1 MFRTL
6 ILGSFALLAVGCS
19 NATGPATAAP
29 GAVTLDA
36 EDFSKFQLR
45 TGGDVGRLFG
55 APPSATPTT
64 FDEGGLKRAVH
75 ARGPIKARLSASLT
89 GAK

>member
-6 ILGSFALLAVGCS
+6 ILCSFALFAVGCA
-19 NATGPATAAP
+19 NATAPATAAP
-29 GAVTLDA
+29 EAVTLDA

-45 TGGDVGRLFG
+45 TGGDVGRLLG

-75 ARGPIKARLSASLT
+75 ARGPLKARLATSLT
-89 GAK
+89 GAR